1 MTSDARADSPLVF
14 GFLTVVQQPSQG
26 LVGGYLL
33 LNAQAR
39 PLEFHC
45 TAPVRAS
52 RTQEILYGPTLDPYL
67 YGEQIGRTL
76 FQACQQQP
84 TAIFTDRPAAL
95 SAAEHSA
102 APVWLVLGETITRPT
117 DPLAINAGSTT
128 VARDTAGQANSGTP
142 NAGEFPPPTLTLR
155 TNSAH
160 LAPANRHTLRCGAH
174 RLVCRPED
182 AARGVEDRIDAALAL
197 FDLNEPF
204 ERIRAAIDES
214 QRGGR

>member
-14 GFLTVVQQPSQG
+14 GFLTVVQQPTVG

-52 RTQEILYGPTLDPYL
+52 RTQEILYGPTLEPFL

-84 TAIFTDRPAAL
+84 TAIFTDRAPAL
-95 SAAEHSA
+95 SAAEHVT
-102 APVWLVLGETITRPT
+102 APVWLVVGAATPAGGSEKHTGAATTTIDATGGPSAVNYRADAAHP
-117 DPLAINAGSTT
+117 
-128 VARDTAGQANSGTP
+128 GTP
-142 NAGEFPPPTLTLR
+142 AMH
-155 TNSAH
+155 A
-160 LAPANRHTLRCGAH
+160 LRCGAYQ
-174 RLVCRPED
+174 LACRAED
-182 AARGVEDRIDAALAL
+182 AARGLEERVEAAVAS
-197 FDLNEPF
+197 FDLEEPF

-214 QRGGR
+214 QRGAR

>member
-1 MTSDARADSPLVF
+1 VF
-14 GFLTVVQQPSQG
+14 GFLTVVQQPSLG

-52 RTQEILYGPTLDPYL
+52 RTQEILYGPTLEPFL

-76 FQACQQQP
+76 FQACGQQP

-95 SAAEHSA
+95 SAAEHAA
-102 APVWLVLGETITRPT
+102 APVWLVLPDETSASAAPNSAGATSGAKEAV
-117 DPLAINAGSTT
+117 PLAPTANFRADPAQPG
-128 VARDTAGQANSGTP
+128 VAAMHA
-142 NAGEFPPPTLTLR
+142 
-155 TNSAH
+155 
-160 LAPANRHTLRCGAH
+160 LRCGAY
-174 RLVCRPED
+174 RLACRAED
-182 AARGVEDRIDAALAL
+182 AGRGVAERIEAAVAT
-197 FDLNEPF
+197 FDLEEPF

-214 QRGGR
+214 QRGAR

>member
-1 MTSDARADSPLVF
+1 MTSDARVDSPLVF
-14 GFLTVVQQPSQG
+14 GFLTVVEQPSQG

-52 RTQEILYGPTLDPYL
+52 RTQEILYGPTLEPFL

-84 TAIFTDRPAAL
+84 TAIFTDRPSAL
-95 SAAEHSA
+95 AAAEHVS
-102 APVWLVLGETITRPT
+102 APVWLVLN
-117 DPLAINAGSTT
+117 DD
-128 VARDTAGQANSGTP
+128 VAPNANSQASVATRG
-142 NAGEFPPPTLTLR
+142 
-155 TNSAH
+155 SAAIAA
-160 LAPANRHTLRCGAH
+160 LAPAANYRADTAHKGVAGMHALHCGAY
-174 RLVCRPED
+174 RLACRAED
-182 AARGVEDRIDAALAL
+182 AARGVEDRIEAAVAT
-197 FDLNEPF
+197 FDLEEPF

-214 QRGGR
+214 QRGAR

>member
-1 MTSDARADSPLVF
+1 MTCDARADLPLVF

-52 RTQEILYGPTLDPYL
+52 RTQEILYGATLDPYL

-76 FQACQQQP
+76 FQACKQRP
-84 TAIFTDRPAAL
+84 AAIFTDRPAAL
-95 SAAEHSA
+95 SVAEHSA
-102 APVWLVLGETITRPT
+102 APVWLVLNDEPAAPT
-117 DPLAINAGSTT
+117 DQLASNGI
-128 VARDTAGQANSGTP
+128 VATISPA
-142 NAGEFPPPTLTLR
+142 
-155 TNSAH
+155 AH
-160 LAPANRHTLRCGAH
+160 ALNDRADAAHHAPANTRSLQCGAY
-174 RLVCRPED
+174 RLASRATD
-182 AARGVEDRIDAALAL
+182 AARGMEERIEAAVAA
-197 FDLNEPF
+197 FDLGEPF

-214 QRGGR
+214 QRGAR

>member
-1 MTSDARADSPLVF
+1 MTSDARVDSPLVF
-14 GFLTVVQQPSQG
+14 GFLTVVEQPSQG

-52 RTQEILYGPTLDPYL
+52 RTQEILYGPTLKPFL

-95 SAAEHSA
+95 SAAEHA
-102 APVWLVLGETITRPT
+102 VAPVWLVLHEETSSTA
-117 DPLAINAGSTT
+117 DPQASGVTNAT
-128 VARDTAGQANSGTP
+128 VAVSAPAPAVHFRADTAHKGVAVM
-142 NAGEFPPPTLTLR
+142 
-155 TNSAH
+155 
-160 LAPANRHTLRCGAH
+160 HTLRCGAYH
-174 RLVCRPED
+174 LACRAED
-182 AARGVEDRIDAALAL
+182 AGRGVEERIEAAVAA
-197 FDLNEPF
+197 FDLDEPF

-214 QRGGR
+214 QRGAR

>member
-1 MTSDARADSPLVF
+1 MTSDARVDSPLVF

-52 RTQEILYGPTLDPYL
+52 RTQEILYGPTLEPFL

-95 SAAEHSA
+95 SAAEHVT
-102 APVWLVLGETITRPT
+102 APVWLVLNDEAASTA
-117 DPLAINAGSTT
+117 DPQASGATNVTAA
-128 VARDTAGQANSGTP
+128 VAA
-142 NAGEFPPPTLTLR
+142 
-155 TNSAH
+155 
-160 LAPANRHTLRCGAH
+160 LAPAVNFRADTAHKSVAAMHALRCGAY
-174 RLVCRPED
+174 RLACRAED
-182 AARGVEDRIDAALAL
+182 AGRGVEDRIEAAVAT
-197 FDLNEPF
+197 FDLQEPF

-214 QRGGR
+214 QRGAR